1 MRLCAI
7 AGDSGLLDAGD
18 AGGAGDAGDAGDA
31 SFVLVALRGTT
42 IFDTDTHKSQKSVPS
57 HIIVLCVHSAI

>member
-7 AGDSGLLDAGD
+7 AGDSGLLD
-18 AGGAGDAGDAGDA
+18 AGDAGDAGDA